1 MLSESM
7 VLDVWNRWSLIG
19 IQITIKTLSSWLYKL
34 VSMDPTPRLCD
45 SSSYCCSVTEKHT
58 CSGVSPCYGGGHGP
72 PARSQAQE
80 GPQMSSFIFIIKH
93 WARMIE
99 YSHFYNIGVMKNLS
113 VVPLSLRIRIRAMWN
128 CIENIKGIP
137 IWIKFLST
145 SILYNPL
152 ELHLNGSF
160 FG

>member
-1 MLSESM
+1 
-7 VLDVWNRWSLIG
+7 
-19 IQITIKTLSSWLYKL
+19 
-34 VSMDPTPRLCD
+34 
-45 SSSYCCSVTEKHT
+45 
-58 CSGVSPCYGGGHGP
+58 
-72 PARSQAQE
+72 
-80 GPQMSSFIFIIKH
+80 
-93 WARMIE
+93 MIE

-152 ELHLNGSF
+152 ELHLNGSTLPNTKTGF
-160 FG
+160 VSADSKIKF